1 MALPVSSFPNL
12 NSLSAEDDL
21 GGAYLRP
28 AHFLLAGIP
37 GTVVAGVLVATVGY
51 VLAVR
56 MLDHIHA

>member
-28 AHFLLAGIP
+28 AHFIIAGVP
-37 GTVVAGVLVATVGY
+37 GTVVAGSLVATVGY
-51 VLAVR
+51 ALAER
-56 MLDHIHA
+56 MLNHLHA